1 MKRHMYSDEMFARS
15 LFDEYVRGTHL
26 LICSTTSVH
35 LISQSLVITLS
46 QATNWLEKVKGLEL
60 DGDRS
65 INCGSYEYLYIIE

>member
-35 LISQSLVITLS
+35 LISQSLVIHSS
-46 QATNWLEKVKGLEL
+46 QAINWLEKVK
-60 DGDRS
+60 R
-65 INCGSYEYLYIIE
+65 IEVGW